1 MITCLDIDK
10 PFIRRD
16 NSQGHG
22 TVRKIRPAAS
32 MAMAGH
38 GLFLTIECCI
48 EKGSAQ
54 TPMSLIKAND
64 DGSCD
69 ADVAVSARLNNRPF
83 QHRPELVCGLPGRI
97 INDAGVIARTRS
109 GPENGP
115 VADLSFAALV
125 PKQVF
130 RNTIAPCLETAG

>member
-48 EKGSAQ
+48 ERGSAP

-64 DGSCD
+64 DGLCD
-69 ADVAVSARLNNRPF
+69 ADVAVYNRLNNRPF
-83 QHRPELVCGLPGRI
+83 QHRPELVCGLPERI
-97 INDAGVIARTRS
+97 INDAGAFAHTRS

-115 VADLSFAALV
+115 AADLSFAALM